1 MQVQS
6 LGLAAEEADVIIAAP
21 PRSWLFVPADSNRKM
36 MKALES
42 RADAV
47 IFDLEDSVA
56 PAQKPMA
63 RELLGLLPERR
74 DDGPQRW
81 VRVNPL
87 GSDDHRSDLDLLE
100 DLDIDGVVLPKA
112 ECGDDVADLAAALAP
127 RNLPIHAIVTETAAS
142 LFGLLS
148 YNDCC
153 SSLAAMS
160 WGAEDLSA
168 ALGASSKYSANG
180 ELAFTYRL
188 ARSLCLAGAV
198 AAEVQP
204 VDGVFAD
211 FRNEAGLA
219 EEARAAA
226 AEGFTGKLAI
236 HPAQVEPINA
246 AFTPSTAEIDHAR
259 AIIEAFEAQPD
270 AGVLSVAGKMVDRP
284 HLVQAHRVLARTR

>member
-1 MQVQS
+1 MTSCAQ
-6 LGLAAEEADVIIAAP
+6 

-36 MKALES
+36 MKALECG
-42 RADAV
+42 ADAV

-56 PAQKPMA
+56 PTQKPLA
-63 RELLGLLPERR
+63 RELLSLLPDRQET
-74 DDGPQRW
+74 GPQRW
-81 VRVNPL
+81 VRINPI
-87 GSDDHRSDLDLLE
+87 GTDAHRDDLELVE
-100 DLDIDGVVLPKA
+100 DLDVDGVVLPKA

-127 RNLPIHAIVTETAAS
+127 RRLPIHAIVTETAAS

-148 YNDCC
+148 YRDCS

-168 ALGASSKYSANG
+168 ALGASSKYSAGG
-180 ELAFTYRL
+180 ELAFTYRM

-211 FRNEAGLA
+211 FRDRHGLV

-226 AEGFTGKLAI
+226 MEGFTGKLAI
-236 HPAQVEPINA
+236 HPAQVEAINA
-246 AFTPSTAEIDHAR
+246 AFTPSAEEVAHAQ
-259 AIIEAFEAQPD
+259 AIVDAFGQQPD
-270 AGVLSVAGKMVDRP
+270 AGVLSVGGRMVDRP
-284 HLVQAHRVLARTR
+284 HLVQARRLLARAR